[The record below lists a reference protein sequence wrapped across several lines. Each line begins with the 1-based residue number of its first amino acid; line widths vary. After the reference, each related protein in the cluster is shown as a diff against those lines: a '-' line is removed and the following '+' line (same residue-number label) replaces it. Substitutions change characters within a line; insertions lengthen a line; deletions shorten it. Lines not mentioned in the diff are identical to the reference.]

1 MRRDLGRTLS
11 IACLLMICLLASL
24 TGCRPAVAAANTPRT
39 FTGIVIDEHCFLK
52 KPDPTLDSKKC
63 LQMTA
68 CAATGYG
75 IAVLQRDQTYKFY
88 YFDGDFAPAATG
100 AQLTAI
106 NLIDASTKTDHF
118 YVSVTG
124 TLTGENRKAA
134 DGQSYPLLNV
144 SSLEESNG

>member
-1 MRRDLGRTLS
+1 MKTNSGLR
-11 IACLLMICLLASL
+11 IFFICLLMIGLLASL
-24 TGCRPAVAAANTPRT
+24 TSCMTSAAAANTPRT
-39 FTGIVIDEHCFLK
+39 FTGIVIDEHCFQK

-75 IAVLQRDQTYKFY
+75 IAVLQSDNTYKFY
-88 YFDGDFAPAATG
+88 YFDGEFAPAATG

-134 DGQSYPLLNV
+134 DGQSYPLLKV
-144 SSLEESNG
+144 DSLAESNG